1 MIRQIYY
8 QLLLLA
14 KNSYTK
20 KLNKAVA
27 SLELN
32 DGIRLIDIGAAGEIM
47 PKWKRIESHI
57 NYYGFEPDKRSR
69 EKLLTKK
76 NKCISYHIYDK
87 IVAEKEGNKD
97 LYLCET
103 PTNSST
109 YHPNQNFNILFSD
122 DSRSKVVKTLQL
134 PSTTLDQ
141 LNVKS
146 ADFIKLDIQGGE
158 LNALT
163 GGKNL
168 LKNILG
174 LEIEIEFQEIY
185 TKQPLFNE
193 VTSFMKENQ
202 FEFIDFPRLVRWDRD
217 NVYSTV
223 GQCVWGDALYMRTP
237 EYVINNIKDIDTVK
251 RYLAICLL
259 YHRYDLIKVVES
271 HFKNKINV
279 NFFNYNKKL
288 RKGFLKNQLRKR
300 RTNNLINLFYYYDE
314 EVHSLH

>member
-1 MIRQIYY
+1 M
-8 QLLLLA
+8 
-14 KNSYTK
+14 
-20 KLNKAVA
+20 
-27 SLELN
+27 
-32 DGIRLIDIGAAGEIM
+32 
-47 PKWKRIESHI
+47 
-57 NYYGFEPDKRSR
+57 
-69 EKLLTKK
+69 
-76 NKCISYHIYDK
+76 
-87 IVAEKEGNKD
+87 
-97 LYLCET
+97 
-103 PTNSST
+103 
-109 YHPNQNFNILFSD
+109 
-122 DSRSKVVKTLQL
+122 QL

-300 RTNNLINLFYYYDE
+300 RANNLINLFYYYDE